1 MYEGGDA
8 LGLDQVYSGSMKIS
22 DRIAESRKWATQAL
36 QPNYIHLSMNSVIS
50 GNWRVGRWQN
60 LVTKGEMMRVMT
72 DFRRMRFGLGVT
84 LMTDSYFAMDIGQ
97 YAFSYKQ

>member
-1 MYEGGDA
+1 
-8 LGLDQVYSGSMKIS
+8 
-22 DRIAESRKWATQAL
+22 
-36 QPNYIHLSMNSVIS
+36 MNSMIS

-97 YAFSYKQ
+97 LVDTGNTSAPI